1 MLNTQLNERRA
12 KIKFWLDI
20 SGMTRQELADKVK
33 VHISSLNGWLSN
45 KSIPDK
51 RWIEIKA
58 IFEPEEKSTIEP
70 DLMRAVAVGFTSEE
84 LRDLKEI
91 DGDTPLDILLRE
103 LALEKMRDILNRE

>member
-1 MLNTQLNERRA
+1 MLNTHINERRA

-58 IFEPEEKSTIEP
+58 IFEPEEKSPIEP

-91 DGDTPLDILLRE
+91 AGDTPLDILLRE